1 MRKRSITKK
10 AILGIMLAGVS
21 GMSALCMGA
30 RVASADGAGLAG
42 DTYFDFAFRDRG
54 GVLFGGTVGGG
65 EVLAQDAEEAEE
77 ASDAGGNGLSQ
88 PMGASGIAPDALFRV
103 SDLELKCD
111 APRCDNR
118 VFVDAALKVTGLVL
132 GHQVCGADLAL
143 SVERLRKTGYFSNIH
158 QTLTFNGERVNVRFD
173 AVVHTTI
180 RKVIVEDHGSLYE
193 TEVKKRMILR
203 PGGVL
208 YPRTAILRGMDV
220 DEIPKEKLMQMALED
235 QEKSLERVY
244 VKEGYFDAKV
254 KIEAV
259 EVEPNVVDLH
269 VNVSD
274 AESYVLGKVYVRGH
288 KVKTY
293 AEIED
298 TFRSGFSIFG
308 GVTKA
313 EIEDAVSAV
322 LHTYRSE
329 GYYQTKIEFVS
340 RLVPESKS
348 VDVFL
353 DITEAYHWDVEI
365 EGNDSLSTKELMG
378 ALTFESSGFVD
389 NGEVAASAMAL
400 EQTYVSAG
408 YYWARVTGEMHWVGE
423 HTHVITFKV
432 EEGERAE
439 IGEIVFSGATSLSRD
454 ELMKVISSK
463 EYSAFGS
470 GAYPQ
475 RSMIADDAA
484 KIVDVYRE
492 HGYLN
497 ADVPLWTLAQIDQ
510 SGRYRL
516 TFVVHEGEQSHFA
529 HRQIRYKDR
538 EAYDTFDVW
547 IDKPESNVFSD
558 SAFRA
563 ERAAITKQ
571 LRARGHATV
580 SDRVRCTSYGS
591 DGSVASEETCEI
603 AEMPTACL
611 PDEVED
617 LCQVVETREGRVE
630 KCRRHFD
637 TEYGLS
643 SGAPCV
649 VKNGITGSEVDVEY
663 EVTLGPKYT
672 FGDVFVHGNVNT
684 RLWVV
689 GQDIP
694 FETGDTFDFNKV
706 IDARS
711 LLRRRTIYKSA
722 TLNAIGVDDDL
733 GPAMVNGDSTSST
746 AREVP
751 LVVNLEEG
759 ERRWFDFA
767 LGIQYTG
774 GDWVLT
780 GEMEYVEANLL
791 GTGWDLRLLV
801 MPEARFV
808 SNNTEFVFTQK
819 FNQNFFTLL
828 TLSIPVI
835 PASGFNI
842 VTQLFYDLRYIPDT
856 NKEQYGWLVELQWNV
871 SKAWFT
877 ALAFELEYSRTGSEV
892 GDTTGLDGYHAC
904 YPVSFFMD
912 CPFSKDSE
920 MLTVSLTPRMH
931 YDGRDNPLTPKY
943 GFYAEGKVKLAYS
956 NAVGFYVKPEA
967 RVSYVYTFLQYFTL
981 AFNLRLGLSFL
992 GEDQTLPLIDRYFL
1006 GGLNMRGYDNEALGP
1021 RLVNDLLPSLATR
1034 EAGGGEAL
1042 LNFTAELRFPV
1053 WESMGIYGAL
1063 FVDMG
1068 SLTQFQASHYGGAE
1082 FARELFVDQMRYTAG
1097 LGLRW
1102 LISEAIPPIVI
1113 DYGFILNRR
1122 RGDPLGGFSLNVGY
1136 TF

>member
-1 MRKRSITKK
+1 MRILSITQK
-10 AILGIMLAGVS
+10 ALSGILILGL
-21 GMSALCMGA
+21 SAISVFCA
-30 RVASADGAGLAG
+30 RDAYGEDAGLGG
-42 DTYFDFAFRDRG
+42 DTYFDFAFRDSAGILFRG
-54 GVLFGGTVGGG
+54 TAGGG
-65 EVLAQDAEEAEE
+65 EVLAQDDADDAEEPENQ
-77 ASDAGGNGLSQ
+77 AGQGLSQ
-88 PMGASGIAPDALFRV
+88 PSTPSVAPDALFRV
-103 SDLELKCD
+103 ADLQLTCD
-111 APRCDNR
+111 TARCDNR
-118 VFVDAALKVTGLVL
+118 AFVEALLKVTGLEL
-132 GHQVCGADLAL
+132 GHQVTGADLGLAI
-143 SVERLRKTGYFSNIH
+143 ERLRKTGYFSNIH
-158 QTLTFNGERVNVRFD
+158 QTLSFSGERVSVSFD

-180 RKVIVEDHGSLYE
+180 RKVIVDSHGSLYE
-193 TEVKKRMILR
+193 SEVKKRMILR

-208 YPRTAILRGMDV
+208 YPRTAMLRGQDV
-220 DEIPKEKLMQMALED
+220 DEIPKEKLMKMALED
-235 QEKSLERVY
+235 QEKSLARVY

-254 KIEAV
+254 KIEPV
-259 EVEPNVVDLH
+259 EVEPNLVDLH
-269 VNVSD
+269 VQVTD
-274 AESYVLGKVYVRGH
+274 ADSYVLGKVYVRGH

-313 EIEDAVSAV
+313 EIEDAVTAV
-322 LHTYRSE
+322 LHEYRSA
-329 GYYQTKIEFVS
+329 GYYQTKIDFVS

-365 EGNDSLSTKELMG
+365 EGNESLSTKELMG

-389 NGEVAASAMAL
+389 NGEVAASATAIQ
-400 EQTYVSAG
+400 QTYVSAG
-408 YYWARVTGEMHWVGE
+408 YYWAQVTGEMHWVGE
-423 HTHVITFKV
+423 QTHVITFKV
-432 EEGERAE
+432 KEGERAE

-454 ELMKVISSK
+454 ELMGVISSK

-484 KIVDVYRE
+484 KIVDAYRE
-492 HGYLN
+492 RGYLS
-497 ADVPLWTLAQIDQ
+497 ADVPLWTLAQIGQ
-510 SGRYRL
+510 SSRYRL

-538 EAYDTFDVW
+538 ETFDKFDVL

-558 SAFRA
+558 NTFRT
-563 ERAAITKQ
+563 ERASITKQ
-571 LRARGHATV
+571 LRTRGHATV
-580 SDRVRCTSYGS
+580 SDRVRCTSYKS

-603 AEMPTACL
+603 AEFPTSCF

-617 LCQVVETREGRVE
+617 LCELVETREGRVE

-643 SGAPCV
+643 SEAPCEA
-649 VKNGITGSEVDVEY
+649 KAGITGTEVDVEY
-663 EVTLGPKYT
+663 DVTLGPKYS

-689 GQDIP
+689 EQDIP
-694 FETGDTFDFNKV
+694 FESGETFDFNKV

-722 TLNAIGVDDDL
+722 TLNAIGIDDGL
-733 GPAMVNGDSTSST
+733 APSMVNGDSTSST
-746 AREVP
+746 ARDVP

-774 GDWVLT
+774 GDWVMT

-801 MPEARFV
+801 MPEARLF

-828 TLSIPVI
+828 SLAIPVI

-877 ALAFELEYSRTGSEV
+877 ALAFELEFSRTGSEV
-892 GDTTGLDGYHAC
+892 SDGNNLDAYHAC
-904 YPVSFFMD
+904 YPVSFFMT
-912 CPFSKDSE
+912 CPFSRDSE

-943 GFYAEGKVKLAYS
+943 GFYAEGKIKLAYS

-967 RVSYVYTFLQYFTL
+967 RASYVYTFLQYFTL
-981 AFNLRLGLSFL
+981 AFNLRLGFSFL
-992 GEDQTLPLIDRYFL
+992 AADQRLPLIDRFFL

-1021 RLVNDLLPSLATR
+1021 RLVNDFVPSIATK

-1042 LNFTAELRFPV
+1042 FNFTAELRFPI
-1053 WESMGIYGAL
+1053 WESIGLYGAL
-1063 FVDMG
+1063 FTDMG
-1068 SLTQFQASHYGGAE
+1068 SLTRYQAPYYGGAE
-1082 FARELFVDQMRYTAG
+1082 FARELFVEQMRYTAG

-1122 RGDPLGGFSLNVGY
+1122 RGDPVGGFSLNVGY